1 MPLTQCRECGAQ
13 VSTEAHSCPHCGVPS
28 PTSPSDALR
37 QGSEPARS
45 TFSRRPSAPQRHRLE
60 PQPAAER
67 NAISATAGRARKYC
81 QHCGND
87 IDAKAE
93 VCPHCGV
100 RAKSSSST
108 TSIRRS
114 PDSHFDTNDC
124 GRFRAAATCSWVKLA
139 RPRAARNCLRT
150 RLYRAEYWDLTWA
163 SRAFTWRPK
172 RHRCEGI
179 SQIGISF

>member
-28 PTSPSDALR
+28 PTSPSDSLR
-37 QGSEPARS
+37 QGSEPERS
-45 TFSRRPSAPQRHRLE
+45 TFSRRPTAPQRQRLE

-67 NAISATAGRARKYC
+67 HAVSATTGRARKYC

-100 RAKSSSST
+100 RAKSSALGQPGIAAVLSLLWVGLGQIYNGEVLKGILFMVFSGVLFLTVFFYVGFFLLPAFWVYNIYDAYSTAVKSSST
-108 TSIRRS
+108 PSG
-114 PDSHFDTNDC
+114 P
-124 GRFRAAATCSWVKLA
+124 
-139 RPRAARNCLRT
+139 
-150 RLYRAEYWDLTWA
+150 
-163 SRAFTWRPK
+163 SR
-172 RHRCEGI
+172 I
-179 SQIGISF
+179 